1 MNQISPE
8 DQARVDAIETALLAR
23 WPENRIAPTLERIQ
37 ALVDALGSPQLSYP
51 TIHIGGTNGKTT
63 TSRMVDSLLFSMG
76 LRTGRF
82 TSPHLETYRER
93 IAINGE
99 PIEPKE
105 LIFAYNDIAAYF
117 DFIDSKF
124 DNPVSFF
131 EAVTALAFAAFAEHP
146 IDIGIIEVG
155 MGGEWDATNVV
166 QADVSVITPIG
177 LDHMEYLGDTLV
189 EIASTKAGIIKE
201 GGFAVLSQQEPEVA
215 VELLRKAAE
224 VGADVAREG
233 LEYSVLS
240 RAVAIGGQL
249 VTIQGLKGVYD
260 EIFIPL
266 HGKHQ
271 ASNAAA
277 ALVAV
282 EVFFGENDLDID
294 AVREGFAQ
302 VKSPGRC
309 EVFHRDP
316 TIILDAAHNPH
327 GSIALVETIESEF
340 TFDEIIGVVGVM
352 GDKDA
357 RGILVNIEKFMDS
370 IIVTKNSSHRA
381 LDVSDLEAL
390 AIEIFGPDRVYSS
403 PHLDAALEKA
413 LQDSVR
419 PLSDESLGIV
429 VTGSVVTVGEA
440 RTYIKSKFAGKA
452 EKAERK
458 VGDK

>member
-1 MNQISPE
+1 MNEISAE
-8 DQARVDAIETALLAR
+8 DQARVDALEAALLAR

-37 ALVDALGSPQLSYP
+37 ALVDALGSPELSYP

-93 IAINGE
+93 IAINGQ
-99 PIEPKE
+99 PIDPKE

-117 DFIDSKF
+117 DFIDSRF

-166 QADVSVITPIG
+166 NADVSVITPIG
-177 LDHMEYLGDTLV
+177 LDHMEYLGNSLV
-189 EIASTKAGIIKE
+189 EIATTKAGIIKE
-201 GGFAVLSQQEPEVA
+201 GGFAVLAQQEPDVA

-240 RAVAIGGQL
+240 RAVAVGGQL

-260 EIFIPL
+260 DIFIPL

-282 EVFFGENDLDID
+282 EVFFGDNELDID

-302 VKSPGRC
+302 VSSPGRC
-309 EVFHRDP
+309 EVIHRDP

-327 GSIALVETIESEF
+327 GSVALVETIESEF
-340 TFDEIIGVVGVM
+340 TFDEVIGVVGVM

-357 RGILVNIEKFMDS
+357 KGILINFEKFMDS
-370 IIVTKNSSHRA
+370 IVVTKNSSPRA
-381 LDVSDLEAL
+381 MEVSDLELL
-390 AIEIFGPDRVYSS
+390 AREIFGADRVYSA
-403 PHLDAALEKA
+403 PDLDSAIEKA
-413 LQDSVR
+413 IKDSVR
-419 PLSDESLGIV
+419 PLSDETLGIV
-429 VTGSVVTVGEA
+429 ITGSVVTVGEA
-440 RTYIKSKFAGKA
+440 RTYVNNKFAAKNVG
-452 EKAERK
+452 ER
-458 VGDK
+458 